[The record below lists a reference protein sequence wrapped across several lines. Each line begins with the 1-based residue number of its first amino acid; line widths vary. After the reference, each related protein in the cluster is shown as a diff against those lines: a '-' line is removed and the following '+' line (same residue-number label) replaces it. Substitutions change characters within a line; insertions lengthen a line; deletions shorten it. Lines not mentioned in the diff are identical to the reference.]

1 MSQPKHILAIRFS
14 AMGDVAMTVPVLRA
28 LTDQHPNAKVT
39 VVTRRFFKPIF
50 EDIPNVEVFVSDLN
64 GKHKGVL
71 GLYKLSRELRKL
83 NFDTVADLHNVLR
96 SKILKVFFFGKQVVQ
111 IDKGR
116 IEKKALVSG
125 ESFRQL
131 KTTHQRYA
139 DVFKGLGLSTDLAQP
154 KFPKPRTLSKRILDL
169 GINANKALVGIAPFA
184 AHKSKMYPLDQMES
198 VISKLSIDYNI
209 ILFGGGQKEIEILN
223 TLESNYNN
231 VISVAGKLVF
241 SEELALISNL
251 DLMLSMDSGN
261 GHLAAMFGVKV
272 ITIWGVTHP
281 FAGFAPFNQPE
292 DFQLTADR
300 NRYPKIPTSIYGN
313 KYPQDYEQA
322 TGSIPIE
329 TVVSKIKYILS

>member
-28 LTDQHPNAKVT
+28 LTDQYPNAKVT

-50 EDIPNVEVFVSDLN
+50 EDIPNVEVFVADLN

-83 NFDTVADLHNVLR
+83 NFHTVADLHNVLR
-96 SKILKVFFFGKQVVQ
+96 SKILKVFFFGKQFEQ

-125 ESFRQL
+125 ESFRPL
-131 KTTHQRYA
+131 KSTHQRYA

-169 GINANKALVGIAPFA
+169 GINAKEKIVGIAPFA
-184 AHKSKMYPLDQMES
+184 AHKSKMYPLDQMEA
-198 VISKLSIDYNI
+198 VISRLSKDYNI

-231 VISVAGKLVF
+231 VISVAGKLDF

-329 TVVSKIKYILS
+329 TVVSKIKSILS